1 MFIELGIS
9 MQEILTRLRRKID
22 IIRLDQRNEGRNLG
36 GHALEAL
43 KLIDILEKKI
53 ERQGNGNSNVEDRG
67 SET

>member
-1 MFIELGIS
+1 MFIESGIS

-43 KLIDILEKKI
+43 KLIDILEKRI
-53 ERQGNGNSNVEDRG
+53 ERQRSGNSSAEDRG
-67 SET
+67 GET

>member
-1 MFIELGIS
+1 

-22 IIRLDQRNEGRNLG
+22 IIRLDQKQAGKNLG
-36 GHALEAL
+36 GHASEAL

-53 ERQGNGNSNVEDRG
+53 ERQGSSDSSVEDRG

>member
-1 MFIELGIS
+1 MFIESGIS

-36 GHALEAL
+36 GHAFEAL
-43 KLIDILEKKI
+43 KLIDILEKRI
-53 ERQGNGNSNVEDRG
+53 ERQASSDSSVEDRG

>member
-1 MFIELGIS
+1 MFIESGIS

-43 KLIDILEKKI
+43 KLIDILEKRI
-53 ERQGNGNSNVEDRG
+53 ERQGSSDSSAEDRG
-67 SET
+67 GET